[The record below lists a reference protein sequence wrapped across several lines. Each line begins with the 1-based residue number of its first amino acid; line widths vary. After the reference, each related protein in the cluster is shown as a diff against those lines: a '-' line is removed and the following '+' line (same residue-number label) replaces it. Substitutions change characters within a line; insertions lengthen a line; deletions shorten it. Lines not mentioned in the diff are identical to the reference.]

1 MNAVGNALKQG
12 LDLLKKG
19 ISAAINAVKNVVKAA
34 IEKAKAMIAALAQFA
49 VIIKDVAAN
58 PGQWLSNLGAAV
70 MDGIKNHLW
79 KALKTAVQT
88 WFNEKLESLL
98 GLGKSVL
105 EPAHQGA
112 GSAWPRSARWRSR
125 RSRRRSRRR

>member
-1 MNAVGNALKQG
+1 M
-12 LDLLKKG
+12 
-19 ISAAINAVKNVVKAA
+19 
-34 IEKAKAMIAALAQFA
+34 
-49 VIIKDVAAN
+49 
-58 PGQWLSNLGAAV
+58 

-105 EPAHQGA
+105 EPAHQGRDQH
-112 GSAWPRSARWRSR
+112 GPGRQDGVRRRSR
-125 RSRRRSRRR
+125 PRSRRR